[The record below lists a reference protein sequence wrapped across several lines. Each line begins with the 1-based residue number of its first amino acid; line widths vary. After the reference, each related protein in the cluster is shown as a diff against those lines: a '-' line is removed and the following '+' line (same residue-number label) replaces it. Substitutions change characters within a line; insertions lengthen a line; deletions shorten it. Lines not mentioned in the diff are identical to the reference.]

1 MQHEIP
7 SRPGRSYRG
16 LRACL
21 LPVAA
26 GALVTALLGAPAAAV
41 PGGAPG
47 AGPAPHPAPL
57 TNLAHLNWLLA
68 DVPLKSDVAG
78 HSTYH
83 QATEPTARAP
93 WVYADHHADGS
104 FTHVG
109 GGGISDASKGYY
121 NQGAFDADDISRAAV
136 VYLRDW
142 KQNGTTSSRSTAYQ
156 LLREL
161 TYLQTNSGPNAGN
174 VVLWQ
179 QSDGTLN
186 PSAKPADQPDPSDS
200 GESYWLARTVWA
212 LGEGYADFKTAD
224 PAFASFLQQRMDL
237 ALGALARQSLAKYGT
252 YVAAN
257 GAKVPAWLIVG
268 SAGATGEAL
277 LGLTAYA
284 HAAPSDAA
292 AQTALREESEGVAAM
307 SSGDLNHWPYGAI
320 LPETTSQTFW
330 HAWAGLAPAA
340 LSNAAAVL
348 HRPDLQAA
356 AVRDAAQFTPQ
367 LLASGGPDN
376 GWTPTPADTSQIAYG
391 VDSRLQ
397 SLLAVADNTGA
408 AGLDQLAA
416 ADAAWYFGANP
427 AGAPAYDPATGVCID
442 GISPS
447 GAINHNCG
455 AESTIHTELSMLALD
470 AHPAVKAQ
478 AVALTSRTVVDG
490 ITVVEAERGTLSGP
504 ATVATPPSTWTG
516 SANWSKGAYVQAG
529 DGSTIAIPV
538 PDRASGRNV
547 YPIVN
552 RGQADTGSTSW
563 FASGGESR
571 TPLGT
576 TPNGGA
582 GAQGIAPTPT
592 VLHPLTLTSP
602 APAGTTSIIA
612 EIHGSAQIDALLLQ
626 PLVSHLGLA
635 GPGSTEDVYVS
646 ASSAVQT
653 LALGNTHA
661 MAASRYDASG
671 RLLGTAAV
679 PAQGSVSVA
688 PGGFTV
694 VTNLGR

>member
-1 MQHEIP
+1 MKHIT
-7 SRPGRSYRG
+7 S
-16 LRACL
+16 AAL
-21 LPVAA
+21 LAA
-26 GALVTALLGAPAAAV
+26 VVGALVVPLLGSPALAAPAAG
-41 PGGAPG
+41 PGAEALAAQG
-47 AGPAPHPAPL
+47 AGPAPSPAPL
-57 TNLAHLNWLLA
+57 TNLSHLNWLLD
-68 DVPLKSDVAG
+68 DVPLLSGVAG
-78 HSTYH
+78 HSTYR
-83 QATEPTARAP
+83 QAADPTARAP
-93 WVYADHHADGS
+93 WVYANHNADGS

-142 KQNGTTSSRSTAYQ
+142 KQNGTATSKSTAYQ

-161 TYLQTNSGPNAGN
+161 TYLQTDSGPNAGN

-186 PSAKPADQPDPSDS
+186 PSGKPADQPDPSDS

-212 LGEGYADFKTAD
+212 LGEGYAEFKAAD

-237 ALGALARQSLAKYGT
+237 AIAALDRQSLAKYGT
-252 YVAAN
+252 FDVAN

-284 HAAPSDAA
+284 QAAPGDAA
-292 AQTALREESEGVAAM
+292 AQSALREESEGVAAM
-307 SSGDLNHWPYGAI
+307 SSGDLSHWPYGAI
-320 LPETTSQTFW
+320 LPETTSQTLW

-340 LSNAAAVL
+340 VSDAAKVL
-348 HRPDLQAA
+348 GRPDLQSA

-427 AGAPAYDPATGVCID
+427 AGARAYDPATGVCID

-447 GAINHNCG
+447 GSVNQNCG
-455 AESTIHTELSMLALD
+455 AESSIHTELSMLALD

-478 AVALTSRTVVDG
+478 AVALTRRTAVDG
-490 ITVVEAERGTLSGP
+490 ITVAEAESGTLTGP

-516 SANWSKGAYVQAG
+516 SANWSGGQYVQAG
-529 DGSTIAIPV
+529 DGSTITIPV
-538 PDRASGRNV
+538 PARSSARNV

-552 RGQADTGSTSW
+552 RGQGDAGSTAW
-563 FASGGESR
+563 FA
-571 TPLGT
+571 
-576 TPNGGA
+576 A
-582 GAQGIAPTPT
+582 GRWCWWCWRCRRCWRCRPYLARQHAERWRRGPRHRADADRA
-592 VLHPLTLTSP
+592 
-602 APAGTTSIIA
+602 APAHARRPGPGRHDECGGRDPRDRPGGCAPAAAPGVAPRTRR
-612 EIHGSAQIDALLLQ
+612 SAQ
-626 PLVSHLGLA
+626 H
-635 GPGSTEDVYVS
+635 
-646 ASSAVQT
+646 
-653 LALGNTHA
+653 H
-661 MAASRYDASG
+661 G
-671 RLLGTAAV
+671 RLRERVGRGAD
-679 PAQGSVSVA
+679 
-688 PGGFTV
+688 PGG
-694 VTNLGR
+694 GQR